1 MQFHAIVVNPSHLDL
16 FEFTISPKPWIIL
29 WLYWNKQ
36 RRSKSSGLEKQR
48 FSIDKKSFLVVNFI
62 LRLLKYHRIF
72 FSSRNTEL
80 YSWKRGFWHKK
91 HELSVKSVELGT
103 NLTVLIKQSGLQ
115 KNPTKLSERGKMF
128 GLLSLKYQV
137 QAE

>member
-1 MQFHAIVVNPSHLDL
+1 M
-16 FEFTISPKPWIIL
+16 
-29 WLYWNKQ
+29 
-36 RRSKSSGLEKQR
+36 
-48 FSIDKKSFLVVNFI
+48 
-62 LRLLKYHRIF
+62 
-72 FSSRNTEL
+72 
-80 YSWKRGFWHKK
+80 
-91 HELSVKSVELGT
+91 KSVELGT